1 MVGLFFPSTKGQ
13 VDLPIVIE
21 LFLLQLLANRICG
34 FDAIHQRGGL
44 VLCQKSVSVRIKIKQ
59 IAVDVV
65 GHFKRFAGSIYVQVL

>member
-1 MVGLFFPSTKGQ
+1 MVGLLFPPTKGQ
-13 VDLPIVIE
+13 VDLPVVIE

-44 VLCQKSVSVRIKIKQ
+44 VLCQKSVSVRITIKQ